1 MPPLISTILTNLAGV
16 ANVAVG
22 AHTGAV
28 AYRTMA
34 TAFDAL

>member
-1 MPPLISTILTNLAGV
+1 MPPLISAVWANLAGV

-22 AHTGAV
+22 ADTGAV